1 MNHLIT
7 SNAERLRRNYEK
19 MATVIQFLKQESYTN
34 FDVLM
39 LLLNYKDKNPLYRLL
54 NKMVGLGYIQK
65 HTFEFQT
72 GKISIWGITDLG
84 LTQNIRDINEDF
96 RPFEP
101 HRVKF
106 NTLEHKLMNQKVQI
120 YLQQK
125 GWKDWHNADQYSF
138 RHQYNVEHRPDAIIT
153 TPKGLII
160 AIETERTLKTA
171 SRYRSIFK
179 SHILAKQKNY
189 WHMVFYVV
197 ANDNMK
203 QLLEKRFDRVEYIP
217 FNESKHPFEHHR
229 PTLVSI
235 FTLDKIKTSQFKS
248 FAVQP

>member
-7 SNAERLRRNYEK
+7 SKAERYQRNYEK
-19 MATVIQFLKQESYTN
+19 MATVIQFLKQEVYSDISN
-34 FDVLM
+34 LM
-39 LLLNYKDKNPLYRLL
+39 LLLNYKKRQPLDRLL
-54 NKMVGLGYIQK
+54 SKLIQLAYIQK

-138 RHQYNVEHRPDAIIT
+138 RNQFDVEHRPDAIIT
-153 TPKGLII
+153 APNGLTV

-189 WHMVFYVV
+189 WNAVFYIVP
-197 ANDNMK
+197 NSNMK
-203 QLLEKRFDRVEYIP
+203 PLLENRFDRVEYIP
-217 FNESKHPFEHHR
+217 FNESKHPFEHYR
-229 PTLVSI
+229 PTLVRI
-235 FTLDKIKTSQFKS
+235 FTLDELKAQAFHHS
-248 FAVQP
+248 